1 MAGKLQI
8 STELSGPW
16 QNDNYCPPPP
26 LNVCWSAILSAQL
39 NGIFI
44 SIPKRHLFSNG
55 ARVAVVMVLPAN
67 LIISIERT
75 QSGGGVKGR
84 WEGARG
90 GGAEV
95 RARCLEPQR
104 LSFYQGGTGETPGH
118 KQQHQLMSDRALCLL
133 TLIVSQ
139 TYGPCR
145 TNANPP
151 NVVTFRG
158 FYEETTKFSKKEST

>member
-8 STELSGPW
+8 STKLSGPW

-26 LNVCWSAILSAQL
+26 LKVGWSAILSAQL

-84 WEGARG
+84 GGGSQRG
-90 GGAEV
+90 GSRSQGSVFGATASV
-95 RARCLEPQR
+95 LLPGGYRGDPWPQTTTSTNER
-104 LSFYQGGTGETPGH
+104 QGPVPAH
-118 KQQHQLMSDRALCLL
+118 FDR
-133 TLIVSQ
+133 
-139 TYGPCR
+139 
-145 TNANPP
+145 
-151 NVVTFRG
+151 
-158 FYEETTKFSKKEST
+158 